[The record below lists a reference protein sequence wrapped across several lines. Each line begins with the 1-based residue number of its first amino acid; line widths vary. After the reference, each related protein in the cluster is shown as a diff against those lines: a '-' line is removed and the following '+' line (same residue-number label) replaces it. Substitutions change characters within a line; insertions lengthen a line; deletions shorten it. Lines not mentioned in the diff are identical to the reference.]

1 VRFERLVLSDAGN
14 RVAVDLHPGLSVLA
28 GLGHVERDGVL
39 NEFVGA
45 LGTSRSGVHL
55 ELRADD
61 GHRFAVF
68 RPTNGAHRVVDVDA
82 RADVTAEFTDDHGAI
97 DLLARAGLDERSAR
111 RAVRICD
118 EDLAGASE
126 TSRRIRALAA
136 CDQPTLWRAADEVVA
151 ATRQLEQT
159 AEAVGSRVEDA
170 EVIATIEDRHERFEH
185 TQAESEQVR
194 RVTFLTAGIAALSSV
209 PLVRVVGDVVV
220 LPLALIAAAAVV
232 ASFVTWRRSERARA
246 DEARALAVA
255 GAQSYLGFHLQRVNT
270 LLASDL
276 GRQRLLAAAQAHR
289 DAQRR
294 WSELA
299 GDVSTDWAVDRRRT
313 VEAAAAAAAHA
324 QTFTGGADLDTRATE
339 ALAGLLDRLVGL
351 RTLGPGGESFP
362 ALLDEPFSSI
372 DDAHLPTLLEAL
384 VEASQDQQVIVL
396 TDDPRASGWARAESI
411 TGAVRVIELAP
422 TGALE
427 DA

>member
-1 VRFERLVLSDAGN
+1 
-14 RVAVDLHPGLSVLA
+14 
-28 GLGHVERDGVL
+28 
-39 NEFVGA
+39 
-45 LGTSRSGVHL
+45 
-55 ELRADD
+55 
-61 GHRFAVF
+61 
-68 RPTNGAHRVVDVDA
+68 
-82 RADVTAEFTDDHGAI
+82 
-97 DLLARAGLDERSAR
+97 
-111 RAVRICD
+111 
-118 EDLAGASE
+118 
-126 TSRRIRALAA
+126 
-136 CDQPTLWRAADEVVA
+136 
-151 ATRQLEQT
+151 
-159 AEAVGSRVEDA
+159 
-170 EVIATIEDRHERFEH
+170 
-185 TQAESEQVR
+185 
-194 RVTFLTAGIAALSSV
+194 
-209 PLVRVVGDVVV
+209 
-220 LPLALIAAAAVV
+220 
-232 ASFVTWRRSERARA
+232 
-246 DEARALAVA
+246 VA

-396 TDDPRASGWARAESI
+396 TDDPRVSGWARAESI

>member
-1 VRFERLVLSDAGN
+1 MRFERLVLSDAGN

-28 GLGHVERDGVL
+28 GLGHLERDGVL

-68 RPTNGAHRVVDVDA
+68 RPTHGPHRVVDVDA
-82 RADVTAEFTDDHGAI
+82 RADVTAEFTDDQGAI

-118 EDLAGASE
+118 EDLAGATE
-126 TSRRIRALAA
+126 TSRRIQALAA
-136 CDQPTLWRAADEVVA
+136 CDQADLWRAADEVVV

-159 AEAVGSRVEDA
+159 AAAVGSRVEDA
-170 EVIATIEDRHERFEH
+170 EVIATIEEHHERFER

-194 RVTFLTAGIAALSSV
+194 RVTFLTAGIAALCAV
-209 PLVRVVGDVVV
+209 PLVGVVGDIVV
-220 LPLALIAAAAVV
+220 LPLALIAVAAVV

-246 DEARALAVA
+246 DEAQALAVA

-276 GRQRLLAAAQAHR
+276 GRQRLLAAAQVHR

-294 WSELA
+294 WSEIA
-299 GDVSTDWAVDRRRT
+299 GDVGTDWALERRPT
-313 VEAAAAAAAHA
+313 IEAAAAAAAHA
-324 QTFTGGADLDTRATE
+324 QNFTGGGDLDQRATE
-339 ALAGLLDRLVGL
+339 ALAGLLDRLLGL
-351 RTLGPGGESFP
+351 RALGPGGESFP
-362 ALLDEPFSSI
+362 ALLDEPFAAI
-372 DDAHLPTLLEAL
+372 DDAHLPILLEAL
-384 VEASQDQQVIVL
+384 VDASAGQQVIVL
-396 TDDPRASGWARAESI
+396 TDDPRIAGWAQAESV
-411 TGAVRVIELAP
+411 TGAVRVVELEP
-422 TGALE
+422 TVALE

>member
-1 VRFERLVLSDAGN
+1 
-14 RVAVDLHPGLSVLA
+14 
-28 GLGHVERDGVL
+28 
-39 NEFVGA
+39 
-45 LGTSRSGVHL
+45 
-55 ELRADD
+55 
-61 GHRFAVF
+61 VF

-396 TDDPRASGWARAESI
+396 TDDPRVSGWARAESI